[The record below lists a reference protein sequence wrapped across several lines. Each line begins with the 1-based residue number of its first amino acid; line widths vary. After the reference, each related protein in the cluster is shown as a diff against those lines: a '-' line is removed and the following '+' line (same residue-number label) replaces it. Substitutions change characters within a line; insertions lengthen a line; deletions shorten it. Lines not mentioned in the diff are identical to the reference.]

1 MLFHNLLIKLKPF
14 SKCTSYCTN
23 DNLLKIS
30 KRRTFNSRGENQ
42 NIFLPLF
49 FCYCTTVHFYTHS
62 EMVGRVRE
70 WRPHLS
76 YVERV
81 LDRSQRSFRSFNY
94 YTGPKPSS
102 QLTAAAATW
111 ALLVGPKNFS
121 PSKAACLNGPIDKTS
136 QTKPTTPYVSLLLQ
150 KVWIRTHQFFKF
162 SCCIFCEYKKG
173 KLFCHFFW
181 W

>member
-1 MLFHNLLIKLKPF
+1 
-14 SKCTSYCTN
+14 
-23 DNLLKIS
+23 
-30 KRRTFNSRGENQ
+30 
-42 NIFLPLF
+42 
-49 FCYCTTVHFYTHS
+49 
-62 EMVGRVRE
+62 MVGRVRE

-173 KLFCHFFW
+173 KLFCNFFCGGRGLIKCVTKWLIEKGTFMKVVCNQEALPFHFIFLSNMFVFIIVKKEKMK
-181 W
+181 

>member
-1 MLFHNLLIKLKPF
+1 MAKDVRFIKAEK
-14 SKCTSYCTN
+14 
-23 DNLLKIS
+23 
-30 KRRTFNSRGENQ
+30 NQ
-42 NIFLPLF
+42 NNFQPLF
-49 FCYCTTVHFYTHS
+49 FCYWTTVHFYTHS

-150 KVWIRTHQFFKF
+150 KVWIRTHTSFSSFLAASSVNTKRVSCFFIYFFGGRGLIK
-162 SCCIFCEYKKG
+162 CVTKWLIEKG
-173 KLFCHFFW
+173 TSFDGCVQ
-181 W
+181 